1 MEGKPQETA
10 YSSQKMNPALD
21 DVICRTF
28 VYVQISSQTWLI
40 VVVGRVLE
48 EEQGNVLLC

>member
-1 MEGKPQETA
+1 MEGKPQETV
-10 YSSQKMNPALD
+10 YSSQKMNQAL

-48 EEQGNVLLC
+48 EEQGNVLLLC

>member
-1 MEGKPQETA
+1 MEGKPQETV
-10 YSSQKMNPALD
+10 YSSQKMNQAL

-28 VYVQISSQTWLI
+28 VYIQISKTWLI

-48 EEQGNVLLC
+48 EEQGNVLLLC